1 MVQNPSFRLRIVC
14 QAVAMDFEQQ
24 VSDAW
29 ASADREN
36 PAPTIEFFEHLLDTG
51 PTDAARLF
59 ELASAYDWAAREA
72 DAIPLYERAIAAGL
86 DANRDRQARIQYGS
100 SLRNVGRHTDA
111 VAVLEEA
118 HRRYPDSVAVDC
130 FLTLALAGA
139 DRPAAAAITAFRAAI
154 HDGDSDLDEYR
165 QALTRYTADLA

>member
-1 MVQNPSFRLRIVC
+1 MN
-14 QAVAMDFEQQ
+14 FEQQ

-29 ASADREN
+29 ASADRDN
-36 PAPTIEFFEHLLDTG
+36 PAPTIELFKRLCDSC

-59 ELASAYDWAAREA
+59 ELASAYDWTAREA
-72 DAIPLYERAIAAGL
+72 DAIPLYERAIASGL
-86 DANRDRQARIQYGS
+86 DADRDRRARIHYGS
-100 SLRNVGRHTDA
+100 SLRNVGRYADA

-130 FLTLALAGA
+130 FLTLALADAGKS
-139 DRPAAAAITAFRAAI
+139 AAAAVAAFRAAI

-165 QALTRYTADLA
+165 RALTRNGADMADLA